1 MAKHVMEAM
10 GMSRVVIVDGKVVEV
25 SEPRVRYC
33 PLFHK
38 HRGIEEIDADV
49 VRDNIEFRIRDF
61 GMCAPN
67 RKMRM
72 RDFLSFGV
80 SELLGMSV
88 SKGLLDCAVIACDG
102 AGTVII
108 DEPEMIQGIGGRISG
123 LVETSPIPE
132 VIEAIGANRVLDPL
146 TAKMDMFLGAMR
158 AEAMGYQRIGVTVA
172 LAKDAESI
180 RHELGSSAV
189 IFAVH
194 TSGLS
199 EEDARSIF
207 DHSDIVTACA
217 SKAVRAE
224 AERRGA
230 MKVGNKVPI
239 FAVTEIGRKIL
250 ETRLEQIGYMQPE
263 GADDPPRPLI

>member
-1 MAKHVMEAM
+1 MEAL
-10 GMSRVVIVDGKVVEV
+10 GKTKVVIEDGKVVEV
-25 SEPRVRYC
+25 GEPMVRYC

-38 HRGIEEIDADV
+38 HRGIEEITSDI
-49 VRDNIEFRIRDF
+49 VRRNIEFRIKDF
-61 GMCAPN
+61 GMCAPG

-72 RDFLSFGV
+72 KDFLSFGV

-132 VIEAIGANRVLDPL
+132 VIKEIGENRVLDPL

-158 AEAMGYQRIGVTVA
+158 AEAMGYRRIGVTVA
-172 LAKDAESI
+172 LAKDAENI

-194 TSGLS
+194 TSGLTG
-199 EEDARSIF
+199 EDARSMF
-207 DHSDIVTACA
+207 DHADIVTACA
-217 SKAVRAE
+217 SKAVWAE
-224 AERRGA
+224 AKRRGV
-230 MKVGNKVPI
+230 MQVGNKVPI
-239 FAVTEIGRKIL
+239 FAVTEAGRNIL
-250 ETRLEQIGYMQPE
+250 ETRLEQIEYP
-263 GADDPPRPLI
+263 GADGPEDLPRPLV